1 MYAILLVM
9 ILIAGL
15 VLLFI
20 PVNAIK
26 KWHESKVFFILLR
39 LIGIILVVVSVASL
53 YALLSGAIV
62 LPLFNK

>member
-20 PVNAIK
+20 PAGAIK
-26 KWHESKVFFILLR
+26 KWHESKVFSILFR
-39 LIGIILVVVSVASL
+39 LIGIILIVVSVVSL

-62 LPLFNK
+62 LPLFKK